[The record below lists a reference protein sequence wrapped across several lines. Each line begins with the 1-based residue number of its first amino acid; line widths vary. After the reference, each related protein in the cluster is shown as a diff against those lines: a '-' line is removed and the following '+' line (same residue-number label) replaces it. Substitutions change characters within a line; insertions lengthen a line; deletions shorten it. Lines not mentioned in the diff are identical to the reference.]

1 MRSVEFLYWLLG
13 GIELGSMKN
22 QHDDTKEI
30 ILKHIKMVEAYKP
43 NQQDKCYSLV
53 MMIKGL
59 VNLASINEGNIEEL
73 CFQIQ
78 EQTPQKIEQMG
89 TTFLPYYIQ
98 GGFELAA
105 SFNDIQLTESLINPF
120 PMCSLHRS
128 INFYFFISSRK
139 DWLTVA
145 ELLKLKTVIG
155 NIFRDEIDPTYGK
168 QIAELNAIHNPK
180 KTKLIAL
187 DDDYTAVDF
196 HNSDSNVYRC

>member
-13 GIELGSMKN
+13 GIELGGMKN
-22 QHDDTKEI
+22 QNVDTKEI
-30 ILKHIKMVEAYKP
+30 ILKHIAMVEAYKP
-43 NQQDKCYSLV
+43 NLQDNCYNLV

-78 EQTPQKIEQMG
+78 EKTPQKIEQMG

-105 SFNDIQLTESLINPF
+105 SLDDIQITESLLNPF
-120 PMCSLHRS
+120 PICSLHRL

-145 ELLKLKTVIG
+145 ELQKLKIVIV
-155 NIFRDEIDPTYGK
+155 NIFREEIDPTYGK
-168 QIAELNAIHNPK
+168 QIEELNAIHNPK

-187 DDDYTAVDF
+187 DDDYTSDDYR
-196 HNSDSNVYRC
+196 NSDSNVYRC